1 MDKPFWNNLTFIL
14 PLLPCTHHMCTGFHG
29 HCARLPAYPHVSLFS
44 LFLLLPSPIL
54 LPVYHLILH
63 RKSQCSMSFLTS
75 SSALHLILWLFE
87 DSHLQMFC
95 FDQSLLFAFRAVE
108 RIVFQNSILTY
119 SVTGFVTANRA
130 QYPFGVHIKPPFS

>member
-1 MDKPFWNNLTFIL
+1 MDKLFWNNLTFIL

-108 RIVFQNSILTY
+108 RIVFQNSILMY